1 MRVRTRRIALLFAL
15 VAVALAGLAATATG
29 TRVVKINSKV
39 TIQSRSL
46 VFHGKVRSPN
56 AGCRGGRKVKLKRVV
71 SGGRDQV
78 VGKDTTDNR
87 GRWRITPQGSAG
99 ISLAH
104 FYARVRR
111 QSQGAAG
118 TIFVCRADRSRVVG
132 ANS

>member
-1 MRVRTRRIALLFAL
+1 MRVPLRRAGILAAIAIA
-15 VAVALAGLAATATG
+15 ALASTAAG
-29 TRVVKINSKV
+29 TQVVKIRSKV

-46 VFHGKVRSPN
+46 VFHGKVKSPN
-56 AGCRGGRKVKLKRVV
+56 PGCREGRKVKLKRVF
-71 SGGRDQV
+71 SGGPDQV
-78 VGKDTTDNR
+78 IGTDTTDAH

-111 QSQGAAG
+111 SSEGTAG
-118 TIFVCRADRSRVVG
+118 TIFVCRPDRSRTVG